1 MTRNAIRFGGEDTA
15 INPLI
20 VTHTV
25 VFKRL
30 EVVDDLHDEDMTSFP
45 HPVGQDDQQHKQ
57 DQQQPAAHANHNPLN
72 RVVFHRHCKETN
84 DTAYNFVTLSRD
96 IITLPRWIQNSWTY
110 TQESL

>member
-1 MTRNAIRFGGEDTA
+1 MTGNAIRFGGEDTTF
-15 INPLI
+15 NPMMS

-30 EVVDDLHDEDMTSFP
+30 EVVDDLHDEDMASFP
-45 HPVGQDDQQHKQ
+45 HPIGQDDQQHKQ

-72 RVVFHRHCKETN
+72 RVVFRRHCKETN
-84 DTAYNFVTLSRD
+84 DIAYNFVTLSPD
-96 IITLPRWIQNSWTY
+96 ITLPRWIQNSWTH